1 MGHTWVDV
9 LIRNPAGEQSEEAK
23 ALVDTG
29 ATVTVIPK
37 AMADRLG
44 IKPLTEVEVQ
54 TGGGKIKLNKSLA
67 SIQIKG
73 KEEVTPVL
81 ISEVIDK
88 VLIGVVLLESLG
100 FSVDPATC
108 TLKETTLLL
117 Y

>member
-1 MGHTWVDV
+1 MGYTRVDV
-9 LIRNPAGEQSEEAK
+9 LIRNAAGGQPEEAK

-29 ATVTVIPK
+29 VAVTVIPK

-44 IKPLTEVEVQ
+44 IKPVAQVDVE
-54 TGGGKIKLNKSLA
+54 TGGGRIKLNKGLA
-67 SIQIKG
+67 SSRIKG

-100 FSVDPATC
+100 FTVDPATC